1 LFLQSDEDLLLWL
14 LERNAQLAKKTDE
27 EWLVITN
34 SNAVKKARANNFF
47 LGMDRTW
54 LETNSNF
61 ED

>member
-1 LFLQSDEDLLLWL
+1 
-14 LERNAQLAKKTDE
+14 LAKKTDE

-54 LETNSNF
+54 LETNNNF